1 MFIKR
6 IEKKNKGSDRVYTYY
21 RLMESYRTPNGP
33 RQRKIL
39 DLGALEGIDP
49 KDHKKLADLI
59 EDKVNGKERLFSL
72 APHLEELASYF
83 TSLIVKK
90 DLVKPDSYAKD
101 KRQINDNC
109 INVYESSIA
118 ALSTKTIG
126 AEYIGYS
133 MLKELGLDSFLA
145 TLGFSKTHIELSI
158 LSIISRLVYPR
169 SEHAAKYWAQN
180 ISALDTLLSTS
191 FEHISQN
198 ALYRISDELLLYKDQ
213 IESYLAQK
221 QRDLFSLKDTILLYD
236 LTNTYFEGLALAPKL
251 AYGYSKEKRY
261 DCPLIT
267 LGLVIDHLGF
277 VKHTH
282 VFEGNVSE
290 PKTLYDILEFISDNL
305 NKPTIAID
313 AGIATKD
320 NIELIKQKGFDYI
333 CVARNKNS
341 FKNLDFQEEKLL
353 DDQTLSLYKTDEEA
367 VLYVQSKKRQIK
379 EQSMKSK
386 AKTAFEEKLKSIIK
400 RLKSYDKTL
409 EQISRL
415 KEKYSLVSRFYTIDI
430 KQENNTVKSID
441 YFLDEEKIN
450 ERFNGS
456 YYIRTSRTDLDEK
469 QIKDLYS
476 MLVRVEESFRS
487 IKSELGLRPNF
498 HQKERR
504 IEAHIF
510 ITTLAY
516 HILNAIIYR
525 LRSKGIHYSFST
537 IRTIMSTH
545 TLNTISLK
553 TKDDK
558 QMYISS
564 CTQPQEIQK
573 QIYEALKLKPVPIER
588 KSIIK

>member
-1 MFIKR
+1 
-6 IEKKNKGSDRVYTYY
+6 
-21 RLMESYRTPNGP
+21 
-33 RQRKIL
+33 
-39 DLGALEGIDP
+39 
-49 KDHKKLADLI
+49 
-59 EDKVNGKERLFSL
+59 
-72 APHLEELASYF
+72 
-83 TSLIVKK
+83 
-90 DLVKPDSYAKD
+90 
-101 KRQINDNC
+101 
-109 INVYESSIA
+109 
-118 ALSTKTIG
+118 
-126 AEYIGYS
+126 
-133 MLKELGLDSFLA
+133 
-145 TLGFSKTHIELSI
+145 
-158 LSIISRLVYPR
+158 
-169 SEHAAKYWAQN
+169 
-180 ISALDTLLSTS
+180 
-191 FEHISQN
+191 
-198 ALYRISDELLLYKDQ
+198 
-213 IESYLAQK
+213 
-221 QRDLFSLKDTILLYD
+221 
-236 LTNTYFEGLALAPKL
+236 
-251 AYGYSKEKRY
+251 
-261 DCPLIT
+261 
-267 LGLVIDHLGF
+267 
-277 VKHTH
+277 

-400 RLKSYDKTL
+400 RLKSYDKAL